1 MRLQDNCVEK
11 FYTILHIHTHGV
23 TKSEW
28 NYISDLAFVI
38 DVFSHTSGIFR
49 EAFWVDKAVKPFLG
63 SLEGHGDVVRV
74 ATNPDI
80 FDDIFCKK
88 IKK

>member
-1 MRLQDNCVEK
+1 M
-11 FYTILHIHTHGV
+11 
-23 TKSEW
+23 
-28 NYISDLAFVI
+28 I

-49 EAFWVDKAVKPFLG
+49 EAFWVDKTIEPFLG
-63 SLEGHGDVVRV
+63 SLEGHGDIVRV

-88 IKK
+88 IKSRFSLDEYFLWFR

>member
-1 MRLQDNCVEK
+1 M
-11 FYTILHIHTHGV
+11 
-23 TKSEW
+23 
-28 NYISDLAFVI
+28 I
-38 DVFSHTSGIFR
+38 DVFSHTSGIFG
-49 EAFWVDKAVKPFLG
+49 EAFGVDKAVEPFLG

-88 IKK
+88 MKSRFSLEENF